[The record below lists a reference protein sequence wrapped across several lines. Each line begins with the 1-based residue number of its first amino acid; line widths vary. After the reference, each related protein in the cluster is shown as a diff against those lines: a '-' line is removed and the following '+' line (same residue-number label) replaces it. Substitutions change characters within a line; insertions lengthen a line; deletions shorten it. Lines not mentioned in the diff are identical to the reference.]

1 MNEYQQALVR
11 IIELEDRNAELLEAL
26 EALSFALNT
35 LAGEGIKVS
44 VGAGFMVIDALNRAD
59 EAIRKGEQR

>member
-26 EALSFALNT
+26 E
-35 LAGEGIKVS
+35 
-44 VGAGFMVIDALNRAD
+44 DAYAQRRCPD
-59 EAIRKGEQR
+59 EKMDSYYIPLTTKIMIAIRRVIV